1 MESERSPASGR
12 GGTGGP
18 GRSFRGENAP
28 GRAARVPTRA
38 PVGERRG
45 VGGFVRVL
53 LVERSDVRAAAVA
66 TALAAVGAEI
76 LRTAGPEAAR
86 EAVRAG
92 MRPDLVVIGAALAA
106 FDVAGPAVPRVILA
120 GHGEGVPAGAI
131 RAGALDAVSLEA
143 DGTLPAAEVERL
155 LGAVEADRRIALG
168 ARLAAAFDAS
178 PAGSLIV
185 GPEGTIDR
193 ANAAFGR

>member
-1 MESERSPASGR
+1 M
-12 GGTGGP
+12 
-18 GRSFRGENAP
+18 
-28 GRAARVPTRA
+28 
-38 PVGERRG
+38 
-45 VGGFVRVL
+45 
-53 LVERSDVRAAAVA
+53 RAAAVA

-106 FDVAGPAVPRVILA
+106 FDVAGPAVPRVIL
-120 GHGEGVPAGAI
+120 PATG
-131 RAGALDAVSLEA
+131 RASPRRRSARARSTPSRSWPTARSPPE
-143 DGTLPAAEVERL
+143 EVDRL
-155 LGAVEADRRIALG
+155 VGAVEADRRIALG

-185 GPEGTIDR
+185 GPAGTIDQ
-193 ANAAFGR
+193 ANAAFGRMAESNTSGASRATPAYC